1 MSADPGFD
9 PKRAIEAGLR
19 AVEQGRPKE
28 GVQIAEETLRR
39 AGKYPGAY
47 FLKAWSLRAMGET
60 DEAIVFARKAE
71 KAGGRDPL
79 TLNLLALLYKEA
91 GKFDLARRA
100 WQDALRKEP
109 RALDAVLGIAR
120 LDRDLGRY
128 ADAYAG
134 FDRALK
140 MAPHHADTLASY
152 ADAKASGGDYA
163 EAGHLAAHALDHAPE
178 HPLALAVWAGEALK
192 TEAPDTV
199 IARLES
205 GLAAGKGRPALRAQA
220 FGRLGEALEK
230 AGRHEEAFTRYSEA
244 NRLLYEPVLNA
255 WTDDAYALGQV
266 VRTMAALR
274 DHGPATLSGV
284 EDKAP
289 PAPVFL
295 VGFPRSG
302 TTLAALMLAGHDKA
316 VLSDERE
323 NAGAILEAAGRS
335 TDSWREFLAMPDKRR
350 TGLRRAYW
358 KAARPEGPLTD
369 GRILID
375 KLPANL
381 GAIAAL
387 GAVFPDARFIVM
399 TRDPRDA
406 VVSAFKQRF
415 QPNPSTVQFLS
426 IDSAAAYYDTLH
438 RSLET
443 AMTVLPDLD
452 IRFQS
457 YEALAADPEGEG
469 RAMAAFAGLDWQ
481 DQMLDVA
488 ARAREADIRTP
499 SAAQVRETIAARST
513 GQWKPYAAKMES
525 ALKTLEPWTDRWGVS
540 NDA

>member
-1 MSADPGFD
+1 MSTDPGFD

-28 GVQIAEETLRR
+28 GVQIAEEALRR

-47 FLKAWSLRAMGET
+47 FLKAWALRAMGDT
-60 DEAIVFARKAE
+60 DEAIAFARKAE

-91 GKFDLARRA
+91 GKPDLARRA
-100 WQDALRKEP
+100 WQDVLRKEP

-128 ADAYAG
+128 DEAYAG
-134 FDRALK
+134 FERALQ

-152 ADAKASGGDYA
+152 ADAKARGGAYA
-163 EAGHLAAHALDHAPE
+163 EAGGLAAHALDHAPD

-192 TEAPDTV
+192 TETPDTV
-199 IARLES
+199 IARLEA
-205 GLAAGKGRPALRAQA
+205 GLAAGKGHPALRAQA
-220 FGRLGEALEK
+220 IGRLGEALEK
-230 AGRHEEAFTRYSEA
+230 AGRHEEAFARYSDA

-266 VRTMAALR
+266 VRTMTALR
-274 DHGPATLSGV
+274 DHGPAALTMI

-289 PAPVFL
+289 PPPVFL

-302 TTLAALMLAGHDKA
+302 TTLAAQILAGHDKA

-335 TDSWREFLAMPDKRR
+335 AESWRDFLAMPPQRR

-358 KAARPEGPLTD
+358 KAARPEGPLKD
-369 GRILID
+369 GRILVD

-381 GAIAAL
+381 GAVAAL

-406 VVSAFKQRF
+406 VVSAFRQRF
-415 QPNPSTVQFLS
+415 EPNPSTVQFLS

-438 RSLET
+438 RSLDT
-443 AMTVLPDLD
+443 AMGVLPQLA

-457 YEALAADPEGEG
+457 YEKLAADPEAEG
-469 RAMAAFAGLDWQ
+469 RAMAEFAGLDWQ
-481 DQMLDVA
+481 DGMLDVA
-488 ARAREADIRTP
+488 GRAEAADIRTP
-499 SAAQVRETIAARST
+499 SAPQLRETIEARST
-513 GQWKPYAAKMES
+513 GQWTPYAEKMES
-525 ALKTLEPWTDRWGVS
+525 ALKTLEPWTERWGAA
-540 NDA
+540 D